1 MEKYKKTLNNR
12 IYALALV
19 VLIAVALGVFDAFFA
34 TAEIKSS
41 VIFSFQCGL
50 TSALGVISLA
60 LIARYK
66 TALSDEK
73 SIKLLFNKE
82 NDERMK
88 AIKYKAG
95 IPMLLITSILMIIA
109 AVIIGYFNVTVFY
122 TLIAA
127 SLCQLILSCIVKF
140 VYIKRS

>member
-1 MEKYKKTLNNR
+1 METYKRTINNR
-12 IYALALV
+12 IYLLALV
-19 VLIAVALGVFDAFFA
+19 VLIAVALGIFDAFFA

-50 TSALGVISLA
+50 TSACGLIALA
-60 LIARYK
+60 FIARYK
-66 TALSDEK
+66 RALSDEK
-73 SIKLLFNKE
+73 NIKLLFNKE

-95 IPMLLITSILMIIA
+95 IPMLLVTSVLMIIS
-109 AVIIGYFNVTVFY
+109 AVIIGYFNVTAFY

-127 SLCQLILSCIVKF
+127 SLCQLVLSCIVKF

>member
-1 MEKYKKTLNNR
+1 MEKYKKTLTKR
-12 IYALALV
+12 IYALTLV

-50 TSALGVISLA
+50 TSALGVLSLA

-66 TALSDEK
+66 MALSDEK

-95 IPMLLITSILMIIA
+95 IPMLLVTSVLMIIS
-109 AVIIGYFNVTVFY
+109 AVIIGYFNVTAFY

-127 SLCQLILSCIVKF
+127 SLCQLVLSCIVKF

>member
-1 MEKYKKTLNNR
+1 MEKYKKTLTKR
-12 IYALALV
+12 IYALTLV

-50 TSALGVISLA
+50 TSAMGLISLA
-60 LIARYK
+60 LIAHYRI
-66 TALSDEK
+66 ALSNEK
-73 SIKLLFNKE
+73 SIKMLFNKE

-95 IPMLLITSILMIIA
+95 IPMLLITSVLMIIA
-109 AVIIGYFNVTVFY
+109 AVIIGYFNVTAFY

-127 SLCQLILSCIVKF
+127 SLCQLVLSCIVKF

>member
-127 SLCQLILSCIVKF
+127 SLCQLILSCIVKL
-140 VYIKRS
+140 VYTRII